1 MNNKPTE
8 SEILRAEHRTLDGA
22 AAELLRVD
30 AIANIL
36 LASVGR
42 NGERYSSPSQKLE
55 LYVALK
61 TAELRAD
68 NLDMGDAMEV
78 IGAVA
83 NVIKMFNG
91 VI

>member
-1 MNNKPTE
+1 M
-8 SEILRAEHRTLDGA
+8 
-22 AAELLRVD
+22 ELLKVD
-30 AIANIL
+30 AIADAL

-42 NGERYSSPSQKLE
+42 DGERYSTPSQKLK
-55 LYVALK
+55 LYISLK
-61 TAELRAD
+61 TAELRAE

-91 VI
+91 VV